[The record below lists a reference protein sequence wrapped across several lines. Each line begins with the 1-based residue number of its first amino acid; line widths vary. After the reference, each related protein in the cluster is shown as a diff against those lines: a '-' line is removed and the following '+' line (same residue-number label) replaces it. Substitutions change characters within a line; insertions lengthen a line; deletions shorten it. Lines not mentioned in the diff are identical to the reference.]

1 MNISVIVYR
10 ISRRR
15 FSEMF
20 KLFSENSV
28 KVYEADNL
36 SRLHQIME
44 SRSIDA
50 IIVQKKTLEEYK
62 LNPEQHLRRFDSR
75 MAFISID
82 SDSSRGTSFLLH
94 CRTGIQ
100 EEAMEKRYTRLTL
113 LVEKMMKS
121 CRSGSIEEQDSPIV
135 QKALRSAFYTV
146 PPKMKT
152 ILALLAE
159 SGEKGITRQEIGALI
174 WGIDA
179 NETRSSIHA
188 YISRLR
194 KILRSMDNGSFT
206 IESKHNRYWLTQH
219 SAETGN

>member
-1 MNISVIVYR
+1 
-10 ISRRR
+10 
-15 FSEMF
+15 MF
-20 KLFSENSV
+20 TLFSENGV

-50 IIVQKKTLEEYK
+50 IIVQKKTLDEYK

-82 SDSSRGTSFLLH
+82 PNSSSGTGFMLH

-100 EEAMEKRYTRLTL
+100 EEAMERRYERLRL

-121 CRSGSIEEQDSPIV
+121 CRPGGIEAQDSPV
-135 QKALRSAFYTV
+135 VKKALSSAFHTV

-159 SGEKGITRQEIGALI
+159 SGERGITRQEIGALI
-174 WGIDA
+174 WGIAA

-194 KILRSMDNGSFT
+194 KLLRSLDNGSFT
-206 IESKHNRYWLTQH
+206 IESKHNRYWLTQR